1 MVRHLLE
8 EILEETKNK
17 GYHYFIEC
25 EGNVL
30 QDITNDPELCHA
42 TRDDEYAGVNATDSS
57 DIFILKYDKD
67 LPEDEW
73 NSYQN
78 EDGEWVTQKGYKNVS
93 FIRWTNWNDGIE
105 RVWDYG
111 LSLEK
116 IIDINNIMEDWEE
129 RLNSL

>member
-1 MVRHLLE
+1 MIKHLLE

-42 TRDDEYAGVNATDSS
+42 TRDDEYGGVNATDSS

-67 LPEDEW
+67 LPEDDPLKRKPNIDFAKKELNW
-73 NSYQN
+73 EPTVNIN
-78 EDGEWVTQKGYKNVS
+78 EGLDKTIKYFKEFFN
-93 FIRWTNWNDGIE
+93 GI
-105 RVWDYG
+105 
-111 LSLEK
+111 
-116 IIDINNIMEDWEE
+116 
-129 RLNSL
+129 

>member
-1 MVRHLLE
+1 MIKHLLE
-8 EILEETKNK
+8 EILEKITGK

-25 EGNVL
+25 EGYVL

-42 TRDDEYAGVNATDSS
+42 TRDDEYGGVNATDSS

-67 LPEDEW
+67 LPEDES
-73 NSYQN
+73 NSYRN

-93 FIRWTNWNDGIE
+93 FIRWTNWNNSVE
-105 RVWDYG
+105 RIWDYS

-116 IIDINNIMEDWEE
+116 IVDIKNLMEDWEDRYE
-129 RLNSL
+129 QL

>member
-1 MVRHLLE
+1 MIKHLLE

-42 TRDDEYAGVNATDSS
+42 TRDDEYGGVNATDSS

-67 LPEDEW
+67 LPEDDPKRRKPDISLAIKKLNW
-73 NSYQN
+73 KPKY
-78 EDGEWVTQKGYKNVS
+78 DLDKGLLNTINYFKNQ
-93 FIRWTNWNDGIE
+93 
-105 RVWDYG
+105 
-111 LSLEK
+111 LK
-116 IIDINNIMEDWEE
+116 
-129 RLNSL
+129 

>member
-42 TRDDEYAGVNATDSS
+42 TRDDEYSGVNATDSS

-78 EDGEWVTQKGYKNVS
+78 EDGKWVTQKGYKNVS

>member
-1 MVRHLLE
+1 MIKHLLE

-30 QDITNDPELCHA
+30 QDITNDPELCH
-42 TRDDEYAGVNATDSS
+42 

-73 NSYQN
+73 NSYRN

-93 FIRWTNWNDGIE
+93 FIRWTNWNDGIQ
-105 RVWDYG
+105 G
-111 LSLEK
+111 FG
-116 IIDINNIMEDWEE
+116 IMVF
-129 RLNSL
+129 L